1 MNPSRFDQWTRTAGT
16 GSRRSAL
23 RGLLALGAAA
33 LIGRRDVAAG
43 TRCFAWGC
51 PCINDGSCTDGLVCC
66 GNMCITSG
74 ECGISCVATGGA
86 CPSGCAL
93 GDDCPSCCGGFCA
106 AYGGCVDA
114 YAIGAPGDS
123 CDVTNQGTCGV
134 GLSCCPIGG
143 WDYTEGVC
151 DYGC

>member
-33 LIGRRDVAAG
+33 LVGRHDVAAG
-43 TRCFAWGC
+43 TRCWAWGC
-51 PCINDGSCTDGLVCC
+51 PCINDGSCTEGLICC
-66 GNMCITSG
+66 SGMCVTSG
-74 ECGISCVATGGA
+74 ECGTSCVANTGA
-86 CPSGCAL
+86 RPSDCTL
-93 GDDCPSCCGGFCA
+93 GDYCTSCCGGFCA

-114 YAIGAPGDS
+114 YSFGAPGDP
-123 CDVTNQGTCGV
+123 CDITNPYDCGPYL
-134 GLSCCPIGG
+134 GCCPVGG
-143 WDYTEGVC
+143 YDYTAGVC